1 MHQHGRHNVIY
12 IHRLK
17 YENQKFPI
25 TVIIAFYLFLV
36 MKLALYNHVSLFGLQ
51 TTSVPEKSTR
61 KKWTHHPFWEL
72 MSKYRRREP
81 PQTVNQLKQ
90 PESAF
95 TLKREHKYLVASPS
109 LLRKF
114 CQFVSPTLGQDSR
127 LWDNTAKSDGK
138 TKTRWGY
145 CSTLNH
151 STTTERMNGFFSQNI
166 AEHIPLLTP

>member
-12 IHRLK
+12 IHCLK
-17 YENQKFPI
+17 YENQKFSI

-51 TTSVPEKSTR
+51 TTSVPEKSTS
-61 KKWTHHPFWEL
+61 KKWTHHPLWEL

-81 PQTVNQLKQ
+81 LQTVNQLKQ

-114 CQFVSPTLGQDSR
+114 CQFVSPTLGQDLK
-127 LWDNTAKSDGK
+127 LWDNTAKSEGK
-138 TKTRWGY
+138 TKTARRY

-151 STTTERMNGFFSQNI
+151 STTTEKMNELFSQNI